1 MFSVQFHQVY
11 ISSRT
16 TCRSIAVGLESHL
29 AFWVLTNSDLLQTPL
44 PLPRPWKC
52 VRSSPV
58 PSCFSFLAAVVLLCC
73 LFCFAPIALLHATPF
88 SFLCSA
94 CVLCAPLPVS
104 AFVVLSF
111 CFPVVGC
118 GWLSLFP
125 PSSPPP
131 ACVCVCTALGKIV
144 ANQLEKT
151 CITHDFKG
159 HHKPTQSQRLGLT

>member
-52 VRSSPV
+52 VCSSPV

-94 CVLCAPLPVS
+94 CVLCAPLPVFCLCC
-104 AFVVLSF
+104 FVL
-111 CFPVVGC
+111 
-118 GWLSLFP
+118 LFP
-125 PSSPPP
+125 RCWLWLAVLVPSLLPSPRL
-131 ACVCVCTALGKIV
+131 CVCV
-144 ANQLEKT
+144 
-151 CITHDFKG
+151 
-159 HHKPTQSQRLGLT
+159 QRWARLLQINWKKLTLPMTSKDTKNSPSHNA

>member
-131 ACVCVCTALGKIV
+131 ACVCVQRWARLLQTNWKKLALPMTSKDTKNSPSHN
-144 ANQLEKT
+144 A
-151 CITHDFKG
+151 
-159 HHKPTQSQRLGLT
+159 